1 MSAAE
6 LKLDLIN
13 KITRLKET
21 RIIEEIQK
29 LLDFELDEGVYEV
42 STMQK
47 ERLIQGKND
56 TFLSEEEANTDIEKW
71 LQEK

>member
-1 MSAAE
+1 MSTAE

-29 LLDFELDEGVYEV
+29 LLDFELDEGVFEV
-42 STMQK
+42 SAMQK

-56 TFLSEEEANTDIEKW
+56 TVLSEEEANTDIEKW

>member
-1 MSAAE
+1 MSTAE

-29 LLDFELDEGVYEV
+29 LLDFELDEGVFEV
-42 STMQK
+42 SAMQK

-56 TFLSEEEANTDIEKW
+56 SVLSEEEANTDIEKW